1 MVEILAAND
10 SFGPHGKATVI
21 LMTAHFESELPK
33 LKDLK
38 KLLHIPDG
46 RYYKSGGRNYA
57 STNRLERL
65 LGVLSQIRGEERDWQ
80 RHSSSDY
87 LITVAEVHS
96 NLFMTLKYSA
106 QVIDGFNL
114 TDACMDELE
123 QLMSAYNG
131 NCSMKGDVS
140 NMWATLERNKDRAIK
155 LGITDATIL
164 NPDIPGLQQILQGYG
179 DAEYLKA
186 TSDLKNWY
194 DTYRWKVGTPS
205 SKASSD
211 ESVDETE
218 TA

>member
-1 MVEILAAND
+1 MSAFL
-10 SFGPHGKATVI
+10 GPHGKATVI

-57 STNRLERL
+57 ATNRLERL
-65 LGVLSQIRGEERDWQ
+65 LGVLSEIRGEERDWQ

-164 NPDIPGLQQILQGYG
+164 NPDIPGLQKILQGYG

-194 DTYRWKVGTPS
+194 ETYRWKVGTPS

-211 ESVDETE
+211 QPVDETE

>member
-1 MVEILAAND
+1 MSAFL
-10 SFGPHGKATVI
+10 GPHGKATVI

-57 STNRLERL
+57 ATNRLERL
-65 LGVLSQIRGEERDWQ
+65 LGVLSEIRGEERDWQ

-155 LGITDATIL
+155 LGITDPTIL

-194 DTYRWKVGTPS
+194 ETYRWKVGTSS

-211 ESVDETE
+211 QSVDETE

>member
-1 MVEILAAND
+1 MSAFL
-10 SFGPHGKATVI
+10 GPHGKATVI

-65 LGVLSQIRGEERDWQ
+65 LGVLSEIRGEERDWQ

-155 LGITDATIL
+155 LGITDPTIL

-194 DTYRWKVGTPS
+194 ETYRWKVGTSS

-211 ESVDETE
+211 QSVDETE